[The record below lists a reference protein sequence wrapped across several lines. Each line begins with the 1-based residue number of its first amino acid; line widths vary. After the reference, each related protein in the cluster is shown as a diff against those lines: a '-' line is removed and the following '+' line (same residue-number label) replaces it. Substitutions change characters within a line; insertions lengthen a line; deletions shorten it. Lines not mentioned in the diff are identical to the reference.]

1 MIIKAFIGRVLARLQ
16 DDLSNPGA
24 PSFVTGP
31 ALPPSQGQLPRVVV
45 SAGKLES
52 PASFGDAPPG
62 QVRPRA
68 FKESPFVVN
77 VGNVEGPYALSQQPL
92 EGTVS
97 CRLVWLQ
104 PGDPL
109 EGKKIRLYPRKG
121 NSGDGFTVNYAV
133 PEIRVFHAAALSGTP
148 KLEVEYTYPA
158 IYSIREFRQL
168 MLLESYADTPANAEK
183 WAALAVSV
191 LVSNTDALLNATNSS
206 GNFHSSGNYVTEHLL
221 SEFQLADGLLE
232 RISDTQFRYTLQFR
246 TAGQVILVRTFSDN
260 AEVIKKIYSP
270 GHRGDAGPVSIEA
283 NLD

>member
-1 MIIKAFIGRVLARLQ
+1 MIIKAFISKVLARLQ
-16 DDLSNPGA
+16 ADLSNPGT
-24 PSFVTGP
+24 PTFVVGP
-31 ALPPSQGQLPRVVV
+31 ALPPSQGQLPRLIV
-45 SAGKLES
+45 SAGKMEL

-62 QVRPRA
+62 QVRSRA
-68 FKESPFVVN
+68 FKESPFMVN
-77 VGNVEGPYALSQQPL
+77 LGNVEGPYALSQQPL

-97 CRLVWLQ
+97 CRLAWLQ

-121 NSGDGFTVNYAV
+121 NSGDGFMVNYAV
-133 PEIRVFHAAALSGTP
+133 PEIRVFHSAALSGTP

-168 MLLESYADTPANAEK
+168 MLLESYADTPSNAEK
-183 WAALAVSV
+183 WASLAASV
-191 LVSNTDALLNATNSS
+191 LISNTDALLNDTNSS

-221 SEFQLADGLLE
+221 SEFQLVEGLLD